1 MPADVQRA
9 FQSWMAFNNSKLDCI
24 DTNYCEIWNWT
35 NSDYRY
41 VDETDSDG
49 KMYHSLYV
57 RKKGTT
63 CECQIRISVPSFNVY
78 KIKINQWGADKSC
91 SNCRAKVFA
100 QNYYL
105 DGTIINFDNEIQST
119 CFKIFKNCKD
129 CCDPDLNSPP
139 PGVYSLGN
147 VFNPYTTNHRGTY
160 TPKKSYTFLAQRK
173 SMASNSVSPDL
184 DNDGYFTNTAGN
196 PYFNTFWQKV
206 MGTNIW
212 VPNKNNWTW
221 TAEVSKIHPNGNEL
235 ESKDPLDRYSCE
247 MLGYND
253 QMVIAVAGNSR
264 YGQSAFEGF
273 EDYHYTLGQR
283 SAANNCPIPKYFS
296 FPDILS
302 KITKNPSK
310 AHSGKY
316 FLSLSPADMAQSSFD
331 LYVCT
336 NSLSGGNGSSEED
349 YNQSGFVYSPDTAI
363 SRKPCDCLNRFNP
376 IPGKY
381 IFSAWVNESRDP
393 LIHQF
398 DKSKAMIRLGGTYYE
413 FKAKGP
419 IIEGWQKIYGEFVI
433 PAGQNKIKIF
443 LISSPENWTY
453 FDDIRI
459 HPYDASFKSFVYD
472 DISLR
477 FTYELDENNYFTKYE
492 YDDSGKLERV
502 KKETEK
508 GLMTIQETRF
518 SNKKKH

>member
-1 MPADVQRA
+1 
-9 FQSWMAFNNSKLDCI
+9 
-24 DTNYCEIWNWT
+24 
-35 NSDYRY
+35 
-41 VDETDSDG
+41 
-49 KMYHSLYV
+49 
-57 RKKGTT
+57 
-63 CECQIRISVPSFNVY
+63 
-78 KIKINQWGADKSC
+78 
-91 SNCRAKVFA
+91 
-100 QNYYL
+100 
-105 DGTIINFDNEIQST
+105 
-119 CFKIFKNCKD
+119 
-129 CCDPDLNSPP
+129 
-139 PGVYSLGN
+139 
-147 VFNPYTTNHRGTY
+147 
-160 TPKKSYTFLAQRK
+160 
-173 SMASNSVSPDL
+173 
-184 DNDGYFTNTAGN
+184 
-196 PYFNTFWQKV
+196 
-206 MGTNIW
+206 
-212 VPNKNNWTW
+212 
-221 TAEVSKIHPNGNEL
+221 
-235 ESKDPLDRYSCE
+235 
-247 MLGYND
+247 
-253 QMVIAVAGNSR
+253 
-264 YGQSAFEGF
+264 
-273 EDYHYTLGQR
+273 
-283 SAANNCPIPKYFS
+283 
-296 FPDILS
+296 
-302 KITKNPSK
+302 
-310 AHSGKY
+310 
-316 FLSLSPADMAQSSFD
+316 MAQSSFD